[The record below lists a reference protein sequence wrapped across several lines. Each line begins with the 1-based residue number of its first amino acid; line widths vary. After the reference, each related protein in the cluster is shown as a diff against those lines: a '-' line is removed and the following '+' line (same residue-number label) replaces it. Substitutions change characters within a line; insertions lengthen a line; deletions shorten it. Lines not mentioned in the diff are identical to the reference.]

1 MRVYPTFG
9 AAVEGVG
16 KQLRD
21 QSYEV
26 KTLRWQSSDISDKP
40 GATMREVL
48 NISFKVP
55 MHYEDL
61 GSYRRDI
68 EPNLPWADDH
78 FEERVSGVPWNP
90 GEQWRNWPW
99 ALSADNHRKEEGGP
113 LLGGEDWAYLAGFL
127 DGEGTIQ
134 IRDNDSHV
142 RLILYQ
148 KNPKTLERLQEK
160 FKVGTVKTRERGQEQ
175 ELNGKR
181 YENPMSRWLI
191 GAYTEALWILSN
203 CLPYLIEKRELGE
216 KALQVM
222 RDNPPK
228 ERGRPRREIW
238 GKEWEPRFSHTYM
251 QRYWPQFD
259 NGTRPTGLMYRYGDL
274 RDVVNHLA
282 KDPLTRQA
290 FLPVW
295 FPEDTGVVH
304 GERVP
309 CTLGY
314 HFILRNGF
322 FHHTYYIRS
331 CDFYRHFRD
340 DLYLSARL
348 HLWVLDQLRKGH
360 ADREGMDWNMV
371 KPGFFTFHCVSMHCF
386 IADWQRLFG
395 KAR

>member
-9 AAVEGVG
+9 AAIEGVG

-48 NISFKVP
+48 NVSFKVP

-99 ALSADNHRKEEGGP
+99 ALSADNHRKEKGG
-113 LLGGEDWAYLAGFL
+113 
-127 DGEGTIQ
+127 
-134 IRDNDSHV
+134 
-142 RLILYQ
+142 
-148 KNPKTLERLQEK
+148 K
-160 FKVGTVKTRERGQEQ
+160 
-175 ELNGKR
+175 
-181 YENPMSRWLI
+181 
-191 GAYTEALWILSN
+191 
-203 CLPYLIEKRELGE
+203 
-216 KALQVM
+216 
-222 RDNPPK
+222 
-228 ERGRPRREIW
+228 
-238 GKEWEPRFSHTYM
+238 FSHTYM
-251 QRYWPQFD
+251 ERYWPKYANEESLD
-259 NGTRPTGLMYRYGDL
+259 RSTEYSDSGMKLGENLHPRTGIRYNYGDL
-274 RDVVNHLA
+274 GDVVNHLA

-360 ADREGMDWNMV
+360 ADRGGMDWNMV